1 MFKDVDPCYL
11 RTGYAGFMILV
22 LLNYLKGIDLG
33 QYGSLQTNIY
43 QIKKICL
50 YFWSAPLFIYLSEFI
65 FFLFIV
71 QRLSNHGND
80 LCAFSIPI
88 QIFILNRAFT

>member
-1 MFKDVDPCYL
+1 MALYKQICIKL
-11 RTGYAGFMILV
+11 KKYAYI
-22 LLNYLKGIDLG
+22 
-33 QYGSLQTNIY
+33 
-43 QIKKICL
+43 
-50 YFWSAPLFIYLSEFI
+50 FWSGPLFIYLSEFI

-80 LCAFSIPI
+80 LCAFSILI